1 MVPKRRDIRKAED
14 EEEYLRVRLPNETA
28 GELFGIA
35 EQLLGASRLK
45 VVCADGKSRMCRIPG
60 RLRKRLWIREGDLV
74 VVKPWAWQDEKA
86 DIIWRYT
93 RTEASN
99 LSRRKLLPESIDI
112 F

>member
-1 MVPKRRDIRKAED
+1 VPKRKEVKKA
-14 EEEYLRVRLPNETA
+14 EEEYLRVRLPDERE

-35 EQLLGASRLK
+35 EQLLGGSRLK

-60 RLRKRLWIREGDLV
+60 KLRKRLWIREGDLV
-74 VVKPWAWQDEKA
+74 VIKPWTWQDEKA
-86 DIIWRYT
+86 DIVWRYT

-99 LSRRKLLPESIDI
+99 LSRRGLLPKSVDV